1 MNYVQIFILF
11 LKLKNFVLETLNYMI
26 IFILVPKLYIRFSYE
41 LFINI
46 TFFFNSNYMFI
57 LIREL
62 Q

>member
-1 MNYVQIFILF
+1 MNYVQLFILL

>member
-57 LIREL
+57 LIRKL